1 MKITAI
7 IPAYNEEKNIRE
19 VISNV
24 KNYVDEIIV
33 IDDGSQDKTSEEAKK
48 ANLVLRHIVNLG
60 KGVALKTGVIA
71 ALKRKADIII
81 MIDADGQH
89 KSSDIPQLVKALGGN
104 DVVLGVRKESEKVP
118 FVKKIGNKGLN
129 LLFRILFGLKVSD
142 TQSGFR
148 VFTSDACRKLTW
160 TSQGYA
166 VETEILTKIKK
177 HNLKFV
183 EVPIHTVYLDNYK
196 GTSIFDGLR
205 IGLKMILWKLRE

>member
-1 MKITAI
+1 MKIAAI
-7 IPAYNEEKNIRE
+7 IPAYNEEKHIEE

-24 KNYVDEIIV
+24 KKYVDDVIV
-33 IDDGSQDKTSEEAKK
+33 VDDGSQDKTSEKAKK

-60 KGVALKTGVIA
+60 KGVALKTGMIA
-71 ALKRKADIII
+71 ALKKKADIII
-81 MIDADGQH
+81 TIDADGQH
-89 KSSDIPQLVKALGGN
+89 SPGDIPGLIKALDGN

-118 FVKKIGNKGLN
+118 FVKKIGNRGLN
-129 LLFRILFGLKVSD
+129 FLFRILFGLKVSD

-148 VFTSDACRKLTW
+148 VFTLGACRKLTW
-160 TSQGYA
+160 NSQGYA

-183 EVPIHTVYLDNYK
+183 EVPISTVYLDNYK

-205 IGLKMILWKLRE
+205 IGLKMILWKLKE